1 MGQGIFWSKFKVSE
15 SRKLFGTGYL
25 EAKDTGTASLGL
37 GGGGGGLQIQFFR
50 DKKFLTVFLIIFG
63 NRV

>member
-37 GGGGGGLQIQFFR
+37 GGGGGGFR
-50 DKKFLTVFLIIFG
+50 LNFSEIKNF
-63 NRV
+63 